1 MVYVRKTYPEDVV
14 LKAVQEYATSRVGA
28 YTIARKYKISRGII
42 RSRYDKMK
50 EEGTLPNV
58 QARRPEPDQINTAP
72 PVYLGGGFQ
81 NINMSPTSS
90 IKPLPK
96 SIDDVIKNM
105 DNQQDNEPIR
115 RASSYKAQRSPEE
128 ILAGCG
134 GRRGSLLNVVKVSA
148 GDSGREKESKPHK
161 RSKRIKLTDADFID
175 PVTGQF
181 TVRKL

>member
-1 MVYVRKTYPEDVV
+1 MVYVRKTYPEEVV

-50 EEGTLPNV
+50 EEGTLPAV
-58 QARRPEPDQINTAP
+58 QINAP
-72 PVYLGGGFQ
+72 PPIYLGGGFQ
-81 NINMSPTSS
+81 NFQMSQTSP
-90 IKPLPK
+90 IKPLPR
-96 SIDDVIKNM
+96 SIDDAIKNM
-105 DNQQDNEPIR
+105 DDSRDYEPIK

-148 GDSGREKESKPHK
+148 GNGDRQMEGKPHK
-161 RSKRIKLTDADFID
+161 RSKRIKLTDADFIN
-175 PVTGQF
+175 PVTGEF
-181 TVRKL
+181 TVRK